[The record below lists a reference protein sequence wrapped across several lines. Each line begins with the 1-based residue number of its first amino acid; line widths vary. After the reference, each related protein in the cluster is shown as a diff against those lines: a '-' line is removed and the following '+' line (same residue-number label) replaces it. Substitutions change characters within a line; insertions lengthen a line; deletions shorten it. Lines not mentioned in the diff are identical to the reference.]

1 MRQLFALPCLA
12 AALLLASPATQA
24 RVARIVIDKIERLAD
39 GSDYEVL
46 RGRAFGVLDPAA
58 PGNAVITDLQLAPR
72 NAAGLVEYT
81 STFQLSSRWTWPGPA
96 ACCGTSW
103 STAPAS

>member
-39 GSDYEVL
+39 GSGYEVL

-58 PGNAVITDLQLAPR
+58 FAAELAAPLG
-72 NAAGLVEYT
+72 AAG
-81 STFQLSSRWTWPGPA
+81 
-96 ACCGTSW
+96 
-103 STAPAS
+103 APAHLALAHV